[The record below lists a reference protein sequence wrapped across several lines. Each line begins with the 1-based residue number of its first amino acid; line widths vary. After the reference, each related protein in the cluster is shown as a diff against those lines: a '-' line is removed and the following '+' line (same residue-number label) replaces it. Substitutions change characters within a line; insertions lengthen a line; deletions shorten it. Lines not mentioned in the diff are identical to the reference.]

1 MELILTNSVKYN
13 GQDSSFTQKAQT
25 LIEVCRESLDEVKL
39 LINTL
44 LMVHS
49 LHRIELTS
57 LLTVYV
63 VLPLFK
69 G

>member
-63 VLPLFK
+63 VLLLFR